1 MSAVHRP
8 CSKRRAQ
15 SSHHPP
21 PSSRRAHTPQVVL
34 ELLPA
39 FFFFFVPC
47 SFILVSRGF
56 GRREV
61 KEKGL
66 QPWRRS
72 LTPRLCPDAERWRV
86 MGTPGGRPGL
96 GEVNE
101 SDVGK
106 TFASI
111 IGVG

>member
-1 MSAVHRP
+1 MLFTDHVARG
-8 CSKRRAQ
+8 
-15 SSHHPP
+15 
-21 PSSRRAHTPQVVL
+21 
-34 ELLPA
+34 ELSLPTTHLPA
-39 FFFFFVPC
+39 PGELILLRLCWSCSLHFFFVPC

-72 LTPRLCPDAERWRV
+72 LTPRLCPDAERWWV